1 MTLPQRIAHIV
12 NHGLAALHP
21 CVYGDLTARGAVG
34 EIAADLQKEIAL
46 LCPGRDAKEIVLQ
59 STGKCIEIWERS
71 AYDKMNSEIV
81 DFASIVDQRLGHSA
95 QSQKSMPNDVPCAGD
110 AE

>member
-46 LCPGRDAKEIVLQ
+46 LCPDRDAKEIVDEFVAALPGVRRLVRKRH
-59 STGKCIEIWERS
+59 SLPVVAVEGDRS
-71 AYDKMNSEIV
+71 VASEKQEV
-81 DFASIVDQRLGHSA
+81 R
-95 QSQKSMPNDVPCAGD
+95 
-110 AE
+110 